1 MDSPIAPEMQAK
13 RIKALNQ
20 LRHKAMVD
28 DAEKLLALAQ
38 ELNDD
43 SGNLSPAERLR
54 KTTEI
59 EKLARSVKDKMSYT
73 VGSDQLSPVFPVTS
87 P

>member
-1 MDSPIAPEMQAK
+1 MEAR

-28 DAEKLLALAQ
+28 DASKLLLLAR

-43 SGNLSPAERLR
+43 PGSLSPAERLR
-54 KTTEI
+54 KAAEI
-59 EKLARSVKDKMSYT
+59 EKLAKSVKDKMSYT
-73 VGSDQLSPVFPVTS
+73 VGNDQISPVYPIVS